1 MHEEV
6 DYVPFHSVCPI
17 PIPHKFFGQSL
28 ADRLWIYNL
37 IKSTITRQ
45 MLDNLYLT
53 NNYRVGA
60 VEGQVNL
67 R

>member
-1 MHEEV
+1 M
-6 DYVPFHSVCPI
+6 DI
-17 PIPHKFFGQSL
+17 QI
-28 ADRLWIYNL
+28 
-37 IKSTITRQ
+37 IKSTVTRQ

-67 R
+67 DDLLTSTAGGVIR